1 MLLAESITQD
11 VVTALVIELNCL
23 PKNRR
28 LANLPIFF
36 PVFLPLNGGG
46 VFTLVATITVM

>member
-11 VVTALVIELNCL
+11 VVTALLIELFVTG
-23 PKNRR
+23 NRL
-28 LANLPIFF
+28 LANLPIIF
-36 PVFLPLNGGG
+36 PVILPLNGGG